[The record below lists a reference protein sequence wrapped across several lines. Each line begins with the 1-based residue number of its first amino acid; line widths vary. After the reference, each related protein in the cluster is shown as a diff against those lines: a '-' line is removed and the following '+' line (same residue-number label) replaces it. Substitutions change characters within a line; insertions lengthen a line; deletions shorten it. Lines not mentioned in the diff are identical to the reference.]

1 MDMMNSEKQAYFVD
15 LVSGDILE
23 KPLIEENPNF
33 RIYAT
38 EEELAD
44 LKLQLEKSHT
54 ADLQAH
60 IRSLIPYVP
69 YHKDKPNDQY
79 DASLKHIYA
88 IIYQYGDEEARR
100 FIDEIG
106 ILEDNKFEGDEDIKK
121 MK

>member
-1 MDMMNSEKQAYFVD
+1 MNSEKQAYFVD

-79 DASLKHIYA
+79 DTSLKHIYA
-88 IIYQYGDEEARR
+88 IIYQYGDEEAKR

-106 ILEDNKFEGDEDIKK
+106 ILEDNKFEGDEEIKK

>member
-1 MDMMNSEKQAYFVD
+1 MDTMNSEKQTYFVD
-15 LVSGDILE
+15 LVSGDVLA

-38 EEELAD
+38 DEELAD

-60 IRSLIPYVP
+60 LRSVIPYVP
-69 YHKDKPNDQY
+69 YHKDKPNDKY
-79 DASLKHIYA
+79 DASLKQIYS
-88 IIYQYGDEEARR
+88 IIYKYGDEEARQ
-100 FIDEIG
+100 FIEEIG
-106 ILEDNKFEGDEDIKK
+106 ILEDNKFEGDEDIQK